1 MLALKCMQ
9 SDPVKL
15 LNVKLDLKEAIST
28 ANGIVKIKKKDC
40 YLINDDNKAVFVF
53 LMSKKEAVFT

>member
-28 ANGIVKIKKKDC
+28 ANGIVKIKKKIVT
-40 YLINDDNKAVFVF
+40 LSTMTIKQF
-53 LMSKKEAVFT
+53 LYFW

>member
-28 ANGIVKIKKKDC
+28 ANGIVKIKKKKIVT
-40 YLINDDNKAVFVF
+40 LSTMTIKQF
-53 LMSKKEAVFT
+53 LYF